1 MWTLVL
7 ATVGIVLSL
16 FEWRGKI
23 IGYIGRIWSKLLLW
37 AGGIRY
43 QVKGLEHLDRRRQYV
58 FAGNHESAFDIPL
71 AFAAL
76 PFQLVPV
83 AKKELRK
90 IPFFGWGMI
99 MARHIFIDRQ
109 NHKKAMESLVKARRS
124 LRRNPRSLLLFP
136 EGTRS
141 VDGEVHRFKKGGLG
155 LALDLGLPVVPMAVC
170 GTARVAGKGSWRLTP
185 APVELRIG
193 VPIETA
199 SLKHLRKR
207 DFAEQVRQEVIRL
220 KAAWDKESSV
230 A

>member
-1 MWTLVL
+1 M
-7 ATVGIVLSL
+7 
-16 FEWRGKI
+16 
-23 IGYIGRIWSKLLLW
+23 GYIGRIWSKILLW
-37 AGGIRY
+37 VGGIQY
-43 QVKGLEHLDRRRQYV
+43 QVKGLEHLNRQRQYV

-109 NHKKAMESLVKARRS
+109 NHKKAMESLAKAKRS
-124 LRRNPRSLLLFP
+124 LQRNPRSLLLFP

-141 VDGEVHRFKKGGLG
+141 VDGQVHQFKKGGLG

-170 GTARVAGKGSWRLTP
+170 GTAKVAGKGSWRLTP
-185 APVELRIG
+185 APVELRVG
-193 VPIETA
+193 LPIETKP
-199 SLKHLRKR
+199 LQGLDKKE
-207 DFAEQVRQEVIRL
+207 FAERVRQEVIRL
-220 KAAWDKESSV
+220 KNAWQKERTSW
-230 A
+230 

>member
-1 MWTLVL
+1 M
-7 ATVGIVLSL
+7 
-16 FEWRGKI
+16 
-23 IGYIGRIWSKLLLW
+23 GYIGRIWSKILLW
-37 AGGIRY
+37 VGGIHY
-43 QVKGLEHLDRRRQYV
+43 QVKGLEHLDRQKQYV

-109 NHKKAMESLVKARRS
+109 NHKKAMESLAKARRS
-124 LRRNPRSLLLFP
+124 LKRNPRSLLLFP

-141 VDGEVHRFKKGGLG
+141 VDGQVHQFKKGGLG

-193 VPIETA
+193 VPIETDE
-199 SLKHLRKR
+199 LKDMNKK
-207 DFAEQVRQEVIRL
+207 DFAEQVRQAVIQL
-220 KAAWDKESSV
+220 KTVWQKEQSAV
-230 A
+230 RK

>member
-1 MWTLVL
+1 M
-7 ATVGIVLSL
+7 
-16 FEWRGKI
+16 
-23 IGYIGRIWSKLLLW
+23 GYIGRIWSKILLW
-37 AGGIRY
+37 VGGIHY
-43 QVKGLEHLDRRRQYV
+43 QVKGLEHLDRQKQYV

-109 NHKKAMESLVKARRS
+109 NHKKAMESLAKARCS
-124 LRRNPRSLLLFP
+124 LKRNPRSLLLFP

-141 VDGEVHRFKKGGLG
+141 VDGQVHQFKKGGLG

-193 VPIETA
+193 VPIETDG
-199 SLKHLRKR
+199 LKDMNKK
-207 DFAEQVRQEVIRL
+207 DFAEQVRQAVIQL
-220 KAAWDKESSV
+220 KTVWQKEQSAV
-230 A
+230 RK